1 MRRTAP
7 LNDVDRLG
15 QTIADLQKQLAAVS
29 RNSHVHTGGYT
40 TAARPS
46 ASALGLGVQI
56 YDKTLHIP
64 LWSDGLVWRNASG
77 TAV

>member
-15 QTIADLQKQLAAVS
+15 NTIADLHRQVDQLAK
-29 RNSHVHTGGYT
+29 NSHVHHGGYT
-40 TAARPS
+40 TATRPS
-46 ASALGLGVQI
+46 ASALGVGIQI

>member
-15 QTIADLQKQLAAVS
+15 KTIADMQRQLAEVAK
-29 RNSHVHTGGYT
+29 NSHVHHGGYT
-40 TAARPS
+40 TVGRPS
-46 ASALGLGVQI
+46 ASALGVGIQI